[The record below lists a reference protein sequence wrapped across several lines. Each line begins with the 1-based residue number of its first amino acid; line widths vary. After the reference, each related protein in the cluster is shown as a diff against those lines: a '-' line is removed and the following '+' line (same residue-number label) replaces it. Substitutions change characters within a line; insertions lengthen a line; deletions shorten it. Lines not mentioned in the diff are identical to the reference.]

1 PENATEYL
9 VKPRSGDRIKVDEGQ
24 NQIEFLACLPEDLPQ
39 ILPQCMEE
47 IDMSIID
54 VDMLFQKYD
63 TWLNQ
68 TVEQLKRGIKF
79 NINVSW
85 DDETQELPIF
95 IYLKEK
101 KEEEFIPPP
110 GIEIYLIAGII
121 IIIIIVSVYFLVPTK
136 EGGR

>member
-1 PENATEYL
+1 
-9 VKPRSGDRIKVDEGQ
+9 
-24 NQIEFLACLPEDLPQ
+24 
-39 ILPQCMEE
+39 
-47 IDMSIID
+47 MSIID